1 MESQEK
7 QEFIRLRMAMAT
19 DKVKAAKDLLLTGHK
34 RDAVSASY
42 YAMFYAAKAVLLAE
56 GKDPHTHEGIK
67 RLFGKYCIENGKLDK
82 SFGKMF
88 AVAQEARYRADYKEK
103 VKITKKD
110 AEEAIENAEIFINK
124 MKKVLKGRWRSKK
137 IVES

>member
-1 MESQEK
+1 MEPKEK
-7 QEFIRLRMAMAT
+7 EEFVGLRMAMAR
-19 DKVKAAKDLLLTGHK
+19 DKVKAAKDLLMTGHE

-56 GKDPHTHEGIK
+56 GEDPHTHEGTK
-67 RLFGKYCIENGKLDK
+67 RLFGKYCMENGQIDK

-103 VKITKKD
+103 VKISEKD
-110 AEEAIENAEIFINK
+110 AEEAIENAEKFIDRV
-124 MKKVLKGRWRSKK
+124 KKVLKRR
-137 IVES
+137 